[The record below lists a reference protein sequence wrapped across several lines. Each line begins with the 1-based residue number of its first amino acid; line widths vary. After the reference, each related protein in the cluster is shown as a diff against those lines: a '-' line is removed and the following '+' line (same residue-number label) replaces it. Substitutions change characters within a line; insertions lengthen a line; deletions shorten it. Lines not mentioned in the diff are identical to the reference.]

1 MELVQPRRR
10 LCSLGLGIG
19 VGGDAVDLRQQLI
32 RDEGSVSHAYE
43 DSLGFTTIG
52 VGRLIDARRGG
63 GLSDSEVDY
72 LLNNDIAEKTAQ
84 VLAALPWA
92 SKLSETR
99 RAVLINMAFQLGIG
113 GLLKFKRALGSIEDG
128 QYKEA
133 SMEMLDSLWA
143 QQTPERA
150 KRLSKQM
157 ESDEWQ

>member
-1 MELVQPRRR
+1 M
-10 LCSLGLGIG
+10 
-19 VGGDAVDLRQQLI
+19 DLKEQLK
-32 RDEGSVSHAYE
+32 RDEGVVNHAYQ

-63 GLSDSEVDY
+63 GLSDSEIGY
-72 LLNNDIAEKTAQ
+72 LLSNDIEEKTAQ

-92 SKLSETR
+92 SKLSEPR
-99 RAVLINMAFQLGIG
+99 FAVLVNMAFQLGIG

-157 ESDEWQ
+157 ETGEWTP

>member
-1 MELVQPRRR
+1 M
-10 LCSLGLGIG
+10 
-19 VGGDAVDLRQQLI
+19 DLKQQLI

-63 GLSDSEVDY
+63 GLSDSEIGY
-72 LLNNDIAEKTAQ
+72 LLSNDIEEKTAQ

-99 RAVLINMAFQLGIG
+99 RAVLINMAFQLGIN

-128 QYKEA
+128 QYSEA
-133 SMEMLDSLWA
+133 AMEMLDSLWA

-157 ESDEWQ
+157 TTGEWV

>member
-1 MELVQPRRR
+1 M
-10 LCSLGLGIG
+10 
-19 VGGDAVDLRQQLI
+19 DLKQQLI

-63 GLSDSEVDY
+63 GLRDSEIDF
-72 LLNNDIAEKTAQ
+72 LLHNDIEEKTAQ

-99 RAVLINMAFQLGIG
+99 RAVLINMAFQLGVG
-113 GLLKFKRALGSIEDG
+113 GLLKFKRALGSIEAG
-128 QYKEA
+128 QYSEA
-133 SMEMLDSLWA
+133 AMEMVDSLWA

-150 KRLSKQM
+150 KRLAKQM
-157 ESDEWQ
+157 LTGEWV